1 MKKIQFREAKIT
13 PKKIGQFVTFWQRDL
28 VTGKIKPFDFS
39 DDFDLLVVSV
49 SDKKEVGHFI
59 FPKEI
64 LLKENIISKNG
75 KGGKRAMRVYPLW
88 DKADNKQAIATQKWQ
103 LRCFVEGPLEEA
115 VALYPLGRDKA
126 CEGGVSVL

>member
-1 MKKIQFREAKIT
+1 
-13 PKKIGQFVTFWQRDL
+13 
-28 VTGKIKPFDFS
+28 
-39 DDFDLLVVSV
+39 
-49 SDKKEVGHFI
+49 
-59 FPKEI
+59 
-64 LLKENIISKNG
+64 
-75 KGGKRAMRVYPLW
+75 MRVYPLW